1 MLFTYFALLIFLKIE
16 SSWMFTVKIFNFKT
30 IKNNLMQDL
39 SEKYESIDLETP
51 LFLKKSYPLG

>member
-1 MLFTYFALLIFLKIE
+1 
-16 SSWMFTVKIFNFKT
+16 MFTVKIFNFKT

-51 LFLKKSYPLG
+51 YFLKKSIL